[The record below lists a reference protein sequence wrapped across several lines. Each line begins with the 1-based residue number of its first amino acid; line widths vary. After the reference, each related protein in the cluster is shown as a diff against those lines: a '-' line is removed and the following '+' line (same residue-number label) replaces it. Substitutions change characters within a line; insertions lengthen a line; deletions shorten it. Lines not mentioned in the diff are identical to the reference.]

1 MKDKDAKKSAE
12 MLKGT
17 LDLLILRTLDLRPL
31 HGIAVAER
39 IKQVTAGTFEVG
51 PGSLFPALHR
61 LEQGGWIRGAWG
73 ESDRGRRAK
82 FYTITSAGKKQLAAE
97 RKQWSRIVAA
107 VGQVLDSA

>member
-1 MKDKDAKKSAE
+1 MAKRQTE

-17 LDLLILRTLDLRPL
+17 LDLLILRTLELRPL

-39 IKQVTAGTFEVG
+39 IRQVTGGTFEVG

-61 LEQGGWIRGAWG
+61 LEQEGWIRGEWG
-73 ESDRGRRAK
+73 ASERGRRARS
-82 FYTITSAGKKQLAAE
+82 YTLTTAGRRQLAAE
-97 RKQWSRIVAA
+97 RRQWSRIVAA